1 MREPGGAMKKKQFGK
16 WMASLSL
23 GFGMAAAF
31 VIFFGPA
38 MRSQGPPRDIINR
51 PAPMPTDPVP
61 NSDYDPIQAQ
71 RQRTALNIERQKELV
86 SDTNKLLKLAKELDY
101 EVDAGGTGTLT
112 PDQLRMA
119 ATIEKL
125 ARSVKEKMS
134 GGTTG
139 QPGPPM
145 VLSPSSYPH

>member
-1 MREPGGAMKKKQFGK
+1 MKNKQLSK
-16 WMASLSL
+16 WTASLNL

-38 MRSQGPPRDIINR
+38 LRSQGPPRDIINR
-51 PAPMPTDPVP
+51 PPPMPTDPVP

-86 SDTNKLLKLAKELDY
+86 SDTNKLLKLAKELNY

-134 GGTTG
+134 DGSG
-139 QPGPPM
+139 QPGAPTG
-145 VLSPSSYPH
+145 VSPLSYPH